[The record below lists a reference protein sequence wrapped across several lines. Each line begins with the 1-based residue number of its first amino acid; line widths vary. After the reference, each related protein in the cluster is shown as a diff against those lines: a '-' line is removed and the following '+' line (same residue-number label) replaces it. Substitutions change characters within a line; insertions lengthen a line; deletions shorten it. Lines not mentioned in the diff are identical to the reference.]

1 MFTVPKIIKGLPITC
16 LNNVYRYIWIDLD
29 KETDVILQCLQSN
42 FNLMNALEKASLNE
56 ILFRLITGIIE
67 VIE

>member
-1 MFTVPKIIKGLPITC
+1 MFTAPKIIKGLPITC
-16 LNNVYRYIWIDLD
+16 LNNMYKYRFVQKDRCY
-29 KETDVILQCLQSN
+29 TAQSN

-67 VIE
+67 VIERQM

>member
-1 MFTVPKIIKGLPITC
+1 MFIIIIIIIIITC
-16 LNNVYRYIWIDLD
+16 TDIHVFGIDLD

-56 ILFRLITGIIE
+56 ILF
-67 VIE
+67 